1 MCKSQTKELNISD
14 WENRKE
20 FDLINNAKLTVFKKG
35 SYCGL
40 KVKQNLRYYFG
51 CLCEMYMYVVV
62 CVRD

>member
-40 KVKQNLRYYFG
+40 KVKQNLRYYLWV
-51 CLCEMYMYVVV
+51 CL
-62 CVRD
+62 